1 MEFKLKIFL
10 TEKGFSLIEI
20 GVVLLISITLLAFTL
35 PISGAFSRQKLNAA
49 ASMMREDIR
58 LTQKLCENQE
68 SSIYAI
74 KFNRYN
80 ETYYIKRNTD
90 IYKKIKLPAGINLMG
105 TNFPSSYL
113 TFKSDGGPVGFGGH
127 VTLGDN
133 KGNKL
138 YVIVLSVTGRVR
150 VDPSPPPP

>member
-1 MEFKLKIFL
+1 
-10 TEKGFSLIEI
+10 
-20 GVVLLISITLLAFTL
+20 
-35 PISGAFSRQKLNAA
+35 
-49 ASMMREDIR
+49 MMMGDIR

-74 KFNRYN
+74 AFNQYN

-90 IYKKIKLPAGINLMG
+90 IYREVKLPTGIDLMG

-113 TFKSDGGPVGFGGH
+113 TFKSDGGPDGLGGH